1 MNAQDFS
8 TLAYNIVGIAVGI
21 SAGAGAVVRYVV
33 KPYQEKLIHATT
45 LIDQMTVEVTSL
57 RTARVVEQLQDHSL
71 AIAELRKDRVERVAA
86 RFQEHAKIE
95 SSVRHMIEQSDIE
108 ARNGRK
114 HLHEDIG
121 SCRNEIT
128 RLGANFANL
137 EGWLK
142 TVDERL
148 DQKTTELIAAV
159 ANAAGRNGN

>member
-1 MNAQDFS
+1 MIPLWISILTSFAV
-8 TLAYNIVGIAVGI
+8 IVASAI
-21 SAGAGAVVRYVV
+21 SAFYAVRSANKETSETIRQLRAEQVF
-33 KPYQEKLIHATT
+33 EKQRDHATRLT
-45 LIDQMTVEVTSL
+45 RLE
-57 RTARVVEQLQDHSL
+57 E
-71 AIAELRKDRVERVAA
+71 ERQK
-86 RFQEHAKIE
+86 RMEERPREHALIE
-95 SSVRHMIEQSDIE
+95 DNVRRMIEKSDVE
-108 ARNGRK
+108 ARAGRK

-159 ANAAGRNGN
+159 ANAAGRSGH